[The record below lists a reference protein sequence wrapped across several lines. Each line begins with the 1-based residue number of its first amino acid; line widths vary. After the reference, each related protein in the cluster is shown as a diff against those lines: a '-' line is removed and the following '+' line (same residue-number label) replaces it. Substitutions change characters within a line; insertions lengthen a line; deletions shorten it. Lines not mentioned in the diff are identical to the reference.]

1 MASFNNA
8 ITENGRLLLAHA
20 QAGAVLI
27 PTRIVVGSGNIPAGQ
42 TVASMTAVVSPV
54 KDLTINKK
62 EAAPDGKYIIGGVY
76 TNADVATAFYFREL
90 AVFMRAEYRDENGN
104 VTRNVAEVLY
114 SYGNSGITAD
124 YMPEYSTSTV
134 VEKQIDLV
142 VWVGNTAT
150 VDLTIASG
158 VYLTKEVLD
167 QVLVDFVSKKELAAL
182 IVMTDETTKKKY
194 RWGVSDGLVY
204 IEEVG

>member
-1 MASFNNA
+1 MAKFNNA

-27 PTRIVVGSGNIPAGQ
+27 PTKIVIGSGNIPAGQ
-42 TVASMTAVVSPV
+42 TPTSMTDVVSPV
-54 KDLTINKK
+54 KELTINKK

-76 TNADVATAFYFREL
+76 SNADLSTAFYFREL
-90 AVFMRAEYRDENGN
+90 AVFMRAEYRGANGTVTQN
-104 VTRNVAEVLY
+104 VPEVLY
-114 SYGNSGITAD
+114 SYGNSGTTAD
-124 YMPEYSTSTV
+124 YIPAYSTSTV

-158 VYLTKEVLD
+158 VYLTQEVLD
-167 QVLVDFVSKKELAAL
+167 SILVDFVSKEELEEL
-182 IVMTDETTKKKY
+182 IVMTDATTNKKY
-194 RWGVSDGLVY
+194 RWGVSVGLVY

>member
-1 MASFNNA
+1 MAKFNNA

-27 PTRIVVGSGNIPAGQ
+27 PTKIVIGSGNIPAGQ
-42 TVASMTAVVSPV
+42 TPTSMTDVVSPV
-54 KDLTINKK
+54 KELTINKK

-76 TNADVATAFYFREL
+76 SNADLSTAFYFREL
-90 AVFMRAEYRDENGN
+90 AVFMRAEYRGANGTVTQN
-104 VTRNVAEVLY
+104 VPEVLY
-114 SYGNSGITAD
+114 SYGNSGTTAD
-124 YMPEYSTSTV
+124 YIPAYSTSTV

-158 VYLTKEVLD
+158 VYLTQEVLD
-167 QVLVDFVSKKELAAL
+167 SILVDFVSKEELEEL
-182 IVMTDETTKKKY
+182 IVMTDATTNKKY

>member
-42 TVASMTAVVSPV
+42 TAASMTAVVSPV

-104 VTRNVAEVLY
+104 VTRNVSEVLY

-167 QVLVDFVSKKELAAL
+167 QVLVDFVSKKELEAL
-182 IVMTDETTKKKY
+182 IVMTDATTKKKY

>member
-8 ITENGRLLLAHA
+8 ITENGRLMLAHA

-27 PTRIVVGSGNIPAGQ
+27 PTRIVIGSGNIPAGQ
-42 TVASMTAVVSPV
+42 TPASMTSVVSPV
-54 KDLTINKK
+54 KELTINKK

-76 TNADVATAFYFREL
+76 SNADVSTAFYFREL
-90 AVFMRAEYRDENGN
+90 AVFMRAEYRNASGA
-104 VTRNVAEVLY
+104 VTQDVPEVLY
-114 SYGNSGITAD
+114 SYGNSGTTAD
-124 YMPEYSTSTV
+124 YMPAYSTSAV

-158 VYLTKEVLD
+158 VYLTREVLD
-167 QVLVDFVSKKELAAL
+167 SVLVDFVSKKELEAL
-182 IVMTDETTKKKY
+182 IVMTDPSTNKKY
-194 RWGVSDGLVY
+194 RWGVENGLVY

>member
-42 TVASMTAVVSPV
+42 TAASMTAVVSPV

-62 EAAPDGKYIIGGVY
+62 ETAPDGKYIIGGVY

-167 QVLVDFVSKKELAAL
+167 QVLVDFVSKKELEAL
-182 IVMTDETTKKKY
+182 IVMTDATTKKKY
-194 RWGVSDGLVY
+194 RWGVENGLVY
-204 IEEVG
+204 IEEVD

>member
-1 MASFNNA
+1 MANFNNA

-42 TVASMTAVVSPV
+42 TPASMTAVVSPV
-54 KDLTINKK
+54 KELSINKK
-62 EAAPDGKYIIGGVY
+62 ETAPDGKYIIGGVY
-76 TNADVATAFYFREL
+76 SNADVSTAFYFREL
-90 AVFMRAEYRDENGN
+90 AVFMRAEYRDANGTVTQN
-104 VTRNVAEVLY
+104 VPEALY
-114 SYGNSGITAD
+114 SYGNSGTTAD
-124 YMPEYSTSTV
+124 YMPAYSTSAV

-150 VDLTIASG
+150 VDLTISSG
-158 VYLTKEVLD
+158 VYLTREVLD
-167 QVLVDFVSKKELAAL
+167 QVLVNFVNKEDLDAL
-182 IVMTDETTKKKY
+182 IVMTDTSTKKKY
-194 RWGVSDGLVY
+194 RWGVSNGLVY

>member
-8 ITENGRLLLAHA
+8 ITENGRLMLAHA

-27 PTRIVVGSGNIPAGQ
+27 PTRIVLGSGNIPSGQ
-42 TVASMTAVVSPV
+42 TVATMTAVVTPV
-54 KDLTINKK
+54 KELTINKK

-76 TNADVATAFYFREL
+76 NNADISSAFYFREL
-90 AVFMRAEYRDENGN
+90 AVFMRAEYRAADGT
-104 VTRNVAEVLY
+104 VTQHVPEVLY
-114 SYGNSGITAD
+114 SYGNSGTTAD
-124 YMPEYSTSTV
+124 YMPAYSTSTV

-158 VYLTKEVLD
+158 VYLTRETLD
-167 QVLVDFVSKKELAAL
+167 QVLLDFVSKTELEDL
-182 IVMTDETTKKKY
+182 IVMTDATTNKKY
-194 RWGVSDGLVY
+194 RWGVANGLVY

>member
-1 MASFNNA
+1 MANFNNA

-27 PTRIVVGSGNIPAGQ
+27 PTRIVVGSGNIPAGK

-54 KDLTINKK
+54 KDLSINKK

-76 TNADVATAFYFREL
+76 TNADVAAAFYFREL

-104 VTRNVAEVLY
+104 VTRNIAEVLY
-114 SYGNSGITAD
+114 SYGNSGTTAD

-142 VWVGNTAT
+142 VWVGNTST

-158 VYLTKEVLD
+158 VYLTQETLD
-167 QVLVDFVSKKELAAL
+167 AILVDFVRKEDLEAL
-182 IVMTDETTKKKY
+182 IVMTDATTKKKY
-194 RWGVSDGLVY
+194 RWGVENGLVY

>member
-27 PTRIVVGSGNIPAGQ
+27 PTKIVIGSGNIPAGQ
-42 TVASMTAVVSPV
+42 TPISMKSVVSPV
-54 KDLTINKK
+54 KELTINKK

-76 TNADVATAFYFREL
+76 SNADISTAFYFREI
-90 AVFMRAEYRDENGN
+90 AVFMRAEYRNAAGE
-104 VTRNVAEVLY
+104 VTQNIAEVLY
-114 SYGNSGITAD
+114 SYGNSGTTAD
-124 YMPEYSTSTV
+124 YMPAYSTSTV

-158 VYLTKEVLD
+158 MYLTRETLD
-167 QVLVDFVSKKELAAL
+167 QVLVDFVSKDELEAL
-182 IVMTDETTKKKY
+182 IVMTDATTKKKY
-194 RWGVSDGLVY
+194 RWGVENGLVY

>member
-1 MASFNNA
+1 MANFNNA

-27 PTRIVVGSGNIPAGQ
+27 PTKIVIGSGNMPSGK
-42 TVASMTAVVSPV
+42 TPVSMTDVVSPV
-54 KDLTINKK
+54 KELTINKK
-62 EAAPDGKYIIGGVY
+62 EVAPDGKYIIGGMY
-76 TNADVATAFYFREL
+76 SNADISTAFYFREL
-90 AVFMRAEYRDENGN
+90 AVFMRAEYRNANGTVTQN
-104 VTRNVAEVLY
+104 VPEVIY
-114 SYGNSGITAD
+114 SYGNAGTTAD
-124 YMPEYSTSTV
+124 YMPAYSTSAV

-158 VYLTKEVLD
+158 MYLTREVLD
-167 QVLVDFVSKKELAAL
+167 QVLVDFVSKEELETL
-182 IVMTDETTKKKY
+182 IVMTDATTNKKY
-194 RWGVSDGLVY
+194 RWGISNGLVY